1 MPYFSEMHDITN
13 LMNFLEIYNQ
23 ELYND
28 MRSEYEAMSA
38 AKDSEYSN
46 S

>member
-1 MPYFSEMHDITN
+1 
-13 LMNFLEIYNQ
+13 
-23 ELYND
+23 

-46 S
+46 SWDEIW